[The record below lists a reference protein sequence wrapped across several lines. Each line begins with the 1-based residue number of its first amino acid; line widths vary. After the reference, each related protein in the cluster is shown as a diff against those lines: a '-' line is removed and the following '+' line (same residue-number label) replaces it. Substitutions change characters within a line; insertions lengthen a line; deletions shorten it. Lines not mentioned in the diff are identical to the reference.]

1 MWSAFPARML
11 PSTILPAAFH
21 IEDSGGE
28 ETALMVR
35 FRERRGPA
43 EFQALYDGTRA
54 GLLAWISS
62 QVRLRGIAED
72 PADLLQDTFVNIYR
86 YPKGFREERASSF
99 RVWSRRIATNVCR
112 RAASRGLRPRS
123 LLPETAAIEQDPPDP
138 RAGPGEDA
146 STAEEASSLAQ
157 AWMILLALY
166 ASTLRTLSPREQ
178 AALELVEVDERT
190 YADAARILGV
200 GRSNMKM
207 IVFRARKRIRAE
219 IGRRLAPP
227 ACPSSN

>member
-1 MWSAFPARML
+1 MWGAFRARMPL
-11 PSTILPAAFH
+11 ATISPAAFF
-21 IEDSGGE
+21 IEESGGE

-35 FRERRGPA
+35 FRERRGPE

-86 YPKGFREERASSF
+86 YPKGFREERPSSF

-123 LLPETAAIEQDPPDP
+123 LLTETAVIEQDPPDP

-157 AWMILLALY
+157 AWMILLSLY
-166 ASTLRTLSPREQ
+166 ASALRTLGPREQ
-178 AALELVEVDERT
+178 AALELVEVEDRT
-190 YADAARILGV
+190 YSDAARVLGV

-219 IGRRLAPP
+219 IGRRLALPVS
-227 ACPSSN
+227 PSLN

>member
-1 MWSAFPARML
+1 MWSAFGALML
-11 PSTILPAAFH
+11 LPTLSPAAFH
-21 IEDSGGE
+21 LEDSGGE

-35 FRERRGPA
+35 FRERRGPE
-43 EFQALYDGTRA
+43 EFQALYDGTSA

-86 YPKGFREERASSF
+86 YPKGFRDERASSF

-112 RAASRGLRPRS
+112 RAATRGLRPRP
-123 LLPETAAIEQDPPDP
+123 LAADTARIEQDPPDP

-146 STAEEASSLAQ
+146 STAEEAASLAQ

-166 ASTLRTLSPREQ
+166 ASALRTLSPREQ
-178 AALELVEVDERT
+178 AALELVEVDDRT
-190 YADAARILGV
+190 YADAARILRV

-219 IGRRLAPP
+219 IGRRLAPQAP
-227 ACPSSN
+227 ADSN

>member
-1 MWSAFPARML
+1 ML
-11 PSTILPAAFH
+11 LPPTPEAKLLL
-21 IEDSGGE
+21 EDSGGE

-35 FRERRGPA
+35 FRERRGA
-43 EFQALYDGTRA
+43 DEFQALYDGTRV

-86 YPKGFREERASSF
+86 YPKGFRDERASSF

-112 RAASRGLRPRS
+112 RAASRGLRPRP
-123 LLPETAAIEQDPPDP
+123 LQAEIAEIQQDPADP
-138 RAGPGEDA
+138 RSGPGEDA
-146 STAEEASSLAQ
+146 SSAEETASLAQ

-166 ASTLRTLSPREQ
+166 ASAFRTLSLREQ
-178 AALELVEVDERT
+178 AALELVEVDERS
-190 YADAARILGV
+190 YADAARILRV

-219 IGRRLAPP
+219 IGRRLASQAAP
-227 ACPSSN
+227 ASN

>member
-1 MWSAFPARML
+1 ML
-11 PSTILPAAFH
+11 VPTTSEAVLQL
-21 IEDSGGE
+21 EDSGGE

-35 FRERRGPA
+35 FRERRGA
-43 EFQALYDGTRA
+43 EEFQALYEGTRA
-54 GLLAWISS
+54 GLLAWISG
-62 QVRLRGIAED
+62 QVRLRGISED

-86 YPKGFREERASSF
+86 YPKGFRDERASSF

-112 RAASRGLRPRS
+112 RAASKGSRPR
-123 LLPETAAIEQDPPDP
+123 LTAPETAAIPQDPADP

-146 STAEEASSLAQ
+146 SSAEEAASLTR

-166 ASTLRTLSPREQ
+166 ATALRTLSLREQ
-178 AALELVEVDERT
+178 AALELIEVEERT
-190 YADAARILGV
+190 YAEAARILRV

-219 IGRRLAPP
+219 IGRRLAPQ
-227 ACPSSN
+227 ATPSSN